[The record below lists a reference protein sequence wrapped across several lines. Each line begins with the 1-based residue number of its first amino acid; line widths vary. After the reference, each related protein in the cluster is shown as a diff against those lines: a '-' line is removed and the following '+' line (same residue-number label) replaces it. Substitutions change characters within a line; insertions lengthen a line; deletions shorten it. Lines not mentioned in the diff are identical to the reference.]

1 MFAVLDTN
9 VLISALMNEQSVSA
23 KALVLAMR
31 HFTLLASNE
40 TWDELQRKVYSP
52 KFNAFWDE
60 EARIVF
66 LTLLAS
72 RTVFVHTTS
81 QITACRDVDDNKF
94 LNLAVDGGA
103 HLMISG
109 DADLRVL
116 NPFQS
121 IAILSPADF
130 LQRMG

>member
-121 IAILSPADF
+121 IA
-130 LQRMG
+130 